1 MQRAINVAEAKRKFS
16 ELLARTAYAGERF
29 VISRRGRPLAA
40 LVAIEDL
47 TRLETRRRGTEKD
60 HTDPQGL
67 LAAAKALADYEDF
80 EKIMAGVARG
90 RRRSTGRPIR
100 LG

>member
-1 MQRAINVAEAKRKFS
+1 MHRAINVAEAKKRFS

-40 LVAIEDL
+40 LVAVDDL
-47 TRLETRRRGTEKD
+47 NRLETRHRGADREQVE
-60 HTDPQGL
+60 PQGL

-80 EKIMAGVARG
+80 ENVMARVSRG
-90 RRRSTGRPIR
+90 RRRSKGRR
-100 LG
+100 VKLA